1 MIKLKEY
8 SLLIIQIITEVLN
21 SNRCRRQAHELRS
34 GTNMVKR
41 RACETGKV
49 VALFTG
55 LYLKTL
61 S

>member
-8 SLLIIQIITEVLN
+8 SLVIIQIITKVLN
-21 SNRCRRQAHELRS
+21 LNRCRTYAHELRPGS
-34 GTNMVKR
+34 NMVKR
-41 RACETGKV
+41 RAFESEKV
-49 VALFTG
+49 VVLFTG